1 MAITSK
7 MAIVLITLMAVCLLL
22 SGPVTGQRRGKGGGG
37 GGGDSG
43 SNNLSSSDYGF
54 FCLLISSL
62 SYIVFLYSPY

>member
-7 MAIVLITLMAVCLLL
+7 MAIVLITLMAVCLL
-22 SGPVTGQRRGKGGGG
+22 SGPATGQRRSKGGGG
-37 GGGDSG
+37 GGGGSG